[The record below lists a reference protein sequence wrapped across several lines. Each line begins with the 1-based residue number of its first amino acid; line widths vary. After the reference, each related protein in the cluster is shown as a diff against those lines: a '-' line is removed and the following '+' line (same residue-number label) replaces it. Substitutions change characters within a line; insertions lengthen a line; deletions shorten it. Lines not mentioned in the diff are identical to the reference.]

1 MSAKFSGPSNFWE
14 EAKRKEG
21 TARKRLGLLPLDS
34 ASSTS
39 CKNWMTVVRH
49 LALTPNRRGFS
60 YRNDFGGENNL
71 APFAQ
76 ASEAARNCKPGYLW
90 PPHLYQEQ
98 FQSRGMTGAVS
109 TEEFRRG
116 IE

>member
-1 MSAKFSGPSNFWE
+1 VDDSGQ
-14 EAKRKEG
+14 A
-21 TARKRLGLLPLDS
+21 
-34 ASSTS
+34 
-39 CKNWMTVVRH
+39 

-98 FQSRGMTGAVS
+98 FQSRGTMGAVS
-109 TEEFRRG
+109 TEEFLIELLGECKFKNG
-116 IE
+116 I